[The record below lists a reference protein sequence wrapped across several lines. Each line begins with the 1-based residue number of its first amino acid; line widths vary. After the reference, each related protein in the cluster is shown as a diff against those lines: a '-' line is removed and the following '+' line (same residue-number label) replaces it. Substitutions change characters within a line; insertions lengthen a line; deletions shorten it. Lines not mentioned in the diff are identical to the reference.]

1 MAKKESASKEISA
14 AEKEIISN
22 EQKIYEYDEDYQEKY
37 LKAKPWDK
45 DDTHF
50 KKVFISTM
58 AAMKITDHAIR
69 GGKFE
74 IAGYLMGFAR
84 EGVFYVLD
92 AVELPIV
99 GSDSRVEIA
108 GEMGEK
114 ATSYLMDYGKS
125 RQRTQICRLVPFSS
139 RFWLLAI
146 RY

>member
-1 MAKKESASKEISA
+1 MSKQKSDSKEIT
-14 AEKEIISN
+14 AEEKAIISS
-22 EQKIYEYDEDYQEKY
+22 EQKIYEYDEAYQEKY

-50 KKVFISTM
+50 KKVYISTL

-114 ATSYLMDYGKS
+114 ATNYLMDYLDLMERVGRGHKYVGWYHS
-125 RQRTQICRLVPFSS
+125 HP
-139 RFWLLAI
+139 
-146 RY
+146 